1 MNNLSHRNDSLI
13 LLNGK
18 YRNHLK
24 RVEEQY
30 TLLVNWHFLDYNIAR
45 FNILLPT
52 IKNEC
57 KKSQVLLIH
66 K

>member
-1 MNNLSHRNDSLI
+1 MNNLTHRNDSLI

-24 RVEEQY
+24 RVEQQY
-30 TLLVNWHFLDYNIAR
+30 TLLGNWYFLDYNIAR
-45 FNILLPT
+45 FNILLPK
-52 IKNEC
+52 IKNEH
-57 KKSQVLLIH
+57 KKHQVLLNH